1 MVTGAVIVAVPEAHL
16 LLAMCWAHARIH
28 VEHDAARR
36 TASMDHI
43 NPMAGKIGK
52 PQQVLF
58 GNEPAR
64 LKAAHLARRGGAAMS
79 GLAADNPAHRRIMT
93 QSFGVVDI
101 LVSGKAAEDGL
112 PQHSDE
118 SMPAILA
125 RARISEHLTCQR
137 GQPKRVVKFAIG
149 EQSSI

>member
-1 MVTGAVIVAVPEAHL
+1 
-16 LLAMCWAHARIH
+16 
-28 VEHDAARR
+28 
-36 TASMDHI
+36 MDHI

-58 GNEPAR
+58 ANEASR
-64 LKAAHLARRGGAAMS
+64 LKAAHMARGSGAAIS
-79 GLAADNPAHRRIMT
+79 GLAPTIQRIAGSCT

-101 LVSGKAAEDGL
+101 LVSGKVAEDGL
-112 PQHSDE
+112 SQHSNE

-137 GQPKRVVKFAIG
+137 GQPKGAVK
-149 EQSSI
+149 SR